1 MASRLV
7 RTNPVTV
14 NDMLDGPVASV
25 QRGST
30 TAGTSRTT
38 WPSSNAH
45 LCSRPPL
52 RLCRVPAS
60 TTSVN
65 YGRWQ
70 PTGSRRL
77 RCANW

>member
-25 QRGST
+25 QRGFT

-45 LCSRPPL
+45 LCSRPRYDFAGTLPRPL
-52 RLCRVPAS
+52 P
-60 TTSVN
+60 
-65 YGRWQ
+65 
-70 PTGSRRL
+70 
-77 RCANW
+77 